1 MKKLGI
7 KKNLVTV
14 YPENGYSEFVTTFTV
29 KHCDNGEMY
38 PRISFEDVLGTWAPV
53 IKKALESRMESCI
66 GMLFRNRNNIISA
79 NEFCIRFKKNNGIIH
94 SFNHP
99 SFKVMEDAIA
109 SLDCSNWKW
118 FISTPMACD
127 QIAKALYWIP
137 EDDKQDRNGISFGN
151 LISCIHELMICG
163 QIQDEMNY

>member
-1 MKKLGI
+1 MKNLGI

-38 PRISFEDVLGTWAPV
+38 PRLSFEDVLGTWAPI

-66 GMLFRNRNNIISA
+66 SMLFRNRNNIISA
-79 NEFCIRFKKNNGIIH
+79 NEFCIRFKKNNGMIH

-99 SFKVMEDAIA
+99 PFKVMEDAVA
-109 SLDCSNWKW
+109 ALDSGYWKF
-118 FISTPMACD
+118 FIENPRACE
-127 QIAKALYWIP
+127 QIAKAIYWVSE
-137 EDDKQDRNGISFGN
+137 EDRKDRTNISFGN
-151 LISCIHELMICG
+151 LISCIHELLLCG
-163 QIQDEMNY
+163 TMKGIE